1 MKQDLKHLFHSKIL
15 LFGEYSLMLGSMAL
29 SVPFK
34 LFSGRFVFDSD
45 WQNTDAGKN
54 SNFQLEKFADYLESI
69 LDKPEQQFIIDAK
82 KFTKDISSGL
92 VFQSNIPQG
101 YGLGSSGALVAAVYV
116 AYGEPLLQDFTELK
130 IIGLKNFLAWMES
143 YFHGKSSG
151 LDPLIGYLKKPLL
164 IEIDGKIEMPVMPK
178 WSDTNQGA
186 VFLVDS
192 GASGETQ
199 PLVKQFINWS
209 NNESYLEKI
218 KSEYIPVVNSCIC
231 AYRDADIEKL
241 FENLELL
248 SDFQYKNFEPMISS
262 TMKPI
267 WKNGLKTGKY
277 LLKLCGSGGGGMVLG
292 FSRDFE
298 IAKHELKDYPITKV
312 HSI

>member
-1 MKQDLKHLFHSKIL
+1 
-15 LFGEYSLMLGSMAL
+15 MAL
-29 SVPFK
+29 SIPFQK
-34 LFSGRFVFDSD
+34 FNGRLSFDPN
-45 WQNTDAGKN
+45 WQITDGGKS
-54 SNFQLEKFADYLESI
+54 SNFQLEKFAGYLESI
-69 LDKPEQQFIIDAK
+69 LDKPEQQFIFDIK
-82 KFTKDISSGL
+82 KFKKDISSGL

-116 AYGEPLLQDFTELK
+116 AYGNQLLQDFTESK
-130 IIGLKNFLAWMES
+130 IINLKNFLAGMES
-143 YFHGKSSG
+143 FFHGKSSG

-164 IEIDGKIEMPVMPK
+164 IESNGKIEMPIMPK

-199 PLVKQFINWS
+199 PLVKQFIDWS

-218 KSEYIPVVNSCIC
+218 KSEYIPVVNSCIG

-241 FENLELL
+241 FENLKLL
-248 SDFQYKNFEPMISS
+248 SDFQYKNFEPMIPS

-292 FSRDFE
+292 FTRDFE
-298 IAKHELKDYPITKV
+298 MAKHELKDYPITKV
-312 HSI
+312 HPI